1 MIAPDLGFMLAAGMA
16 AFFVGMGKGGVP
28 MIGGLAVP
36 TMALFMSPITAAGL
50 LLPVYVIS
58 DMFGVWAYRREFS
71 GRNLAIL
78 IPASTLGIGI
88 GWATASI
95 VTEAVVMLIVGGVGI
110 TFCLMRWFG
119 GAGKAARPADVPRG
133 VFWGAVSGFTSFV
146 SHAGGP
152 PFQMYVVPQKL
163 PKMVYAGTTTLTFAV
178 VNALK
183 LVPYWALGQLNP
195 GNLAVTALLIPVA
208 VAATF
213 VGVRLTR
220 VLPEQLF
227 YRLVVGALFLISLKL
242 TWDGASEMLGV

>member
-1 MIAPDLGFMLAAGMA
+1 MIAPDLGFMLAAGIA
-16 AFFVGMGKGGVP
+16 AFFVGMSKGGVP

-50 LLPVYVIS
+50 LLPVYVVS

-110 TFCLMRWFG
+110 AFCLMRWLG

-133 VFWGAVSGFTSFV
+133 IFWGAVSGFTSFV

-152 PFQMYVVPQKL
+152 PYQMYVVPQKL

-183 LVPYWALGQLNP
+183 LVPYWALGQLNA

-242 TWDGASEMLGV
+242 TWDGASEMLGF

>member
-1 MIAPDLGFMLAAGMA
+1 MIAPDLCFMLAAGLA
-16 AFFVGMGKGGVP
+16 AFFVGMSKGGVP
-28 MIGGLAVP
+28 MIGSLAVP

-78 IPASTLGIGI
+78 IPAAALGIGI

-95 VTEAVVMLIVGGVGI
+95 VTEAMVMLIVGGVGLL
-110 TFCLMRWFG
+110 FCAMRWLG

-133 VFWGAVSGFTSFV
+133 LFWGAVSGFTSFV
-146 SHAGGP
+146 SHAGAP
-152 PFQMYVVPQKL
+152 PYQMYVVPQKL
-163 PKMVYAGTTTLTFAV
+163 PKMVYAGTTTLTFAA

-183 LVPYWALGQLNP
+183 LVPYWALDQLNA
-195 GNLAVTALLIPVA
+195 GNLTVAAMLVPVA

-213 VGVRLTR
+213 VGVKLTR
-220 VLPEQLF
+220 VLPEALF
-227 YRLVVGALFLISLKL
+227 YRLIMIALFLISLKL
-242 TWDGASEMLGV
+242 TWDGATGTFHF